1 MKKLGLKLSDIRK
14 NMESVF
20 RDLSAVTGHEDIDI
34 TKEHHQSSVIP
45 TPKSEASNEEVL
57 VCWGGVAAASSAD
70 ELTPNDFDAGLL
82 LTGHAEPEVTGAIIL
97 TMCDRLLRLSVDAG
111 AFPDIR
117 VPMSM
122 LASSLI
128 PDVFDDDD
136 DDDDDDDR
144 CGHA

>member
-1 MKKLGLKLSDIRK
+1 MKKLGLKLSDIRSM
-14 NMESVF
+14 MEETY
-20 RDLSAVTGHEDIDI
+20 RHIGKVTGHADVDL
-34 TKEHHQSSVIP
+34 TKEQRHSSVIP
-45 TPKSEASNEEVL
+45 TPKDEATNEEVL
-57 VCWGGVAAASSAD
+57 VCWGGVSAASSAD

-82 LTGHAEPEVTGAIIL
+82 LTRHAEPEVTGAIIL
-97 TMCDRLLRLSVDAG
+97 TLCDRLLKLSVEAG

-117 VPMSM
+117 VPLAM

-128 PDVFDDDD
+128 PDMSD

>member
-1 MKKLGLKLSDIRK
+1 MKKPELKLADIRSV
-14 NMESVF
+14 MEETF
-20 RDLSAVTGHEDIDI
+20 RHIGKVTGHADVDI
-34 TKEHHQSSVIP
+34 TKEQHHAQVIP
-45 TPKSEASNEEVL
+45 TPKHEATNEEVL

-97 TMCDRLLRLSVDAG
+97 TMCDRLLKLSVDAG

-117 VPMSM
+117 VPLAM

-128 PDVFDDDD
+128 PDMS
-136 DDDDDDDR
+136 DDDDDDR

>member
-1 MKKLGLKLSDIRK
+1 MKKLGLKLSDIRSV
-14 NMESVF
+14 MEETY
-20 RDLSAVTGHEDIDI
+20 RHIGKVTGHADVDI
-34 TKEHHQSSVIP
+34 TKEQRHSSVIP

-97 TMCDRLLRLSVDAG
+97 TMCDRLLKLSVDAG

-117 VPMSM
+117 VPLTM

-128 PDVFDDDD
+128 PDMF

>member
-1 MKKLGLKLSDIRK
+1 MKKLGLKLSDIRSV
-14 NMESVF
+14 MEETY
-20 RDLSAVTGHEDIDI
+20 RHIGKATGHADIDL
-34 TKEHHQSSVIP
+34 TKEQRHSSVIP

-70 ELTPNDFDAGLL
+70 ALTPNDFDAGLL

-97 TMCDRLLRLSVDAG
+97 TMCDRLLKLGVDAG
-111 AFPDIR
+111 AFPDVR
-117 VPMSM
+117 VPLAM

-128 PDVFDDDD
+128 TDMSD